1 MNYDVVIETER
12 LILRQWN
19 INDIDDIVEGLNNI
33 NITKW
38 LAGAPFPYTIED
50 AKHFVQKTIDN
61 DLYNFAIVLKSE
73 NKAIGGTQLTNVNL
87 TNGTAGGGIWINEK
101 YQGFGYGTEAFSARI
116 KYAFEVLGLRRL
128 DNGYFKDNEKSHKMQ
143 LKLGYKDEGI
153 RRKCFISKATGKIED
168 EYLTGLLKEEF
179 VEYNR

>member
-1 MNYDVVIETER
+1 MNKNVIIETER
-12 LILRQWN
+12 LILRQYT
-19 INDIDDIVEGLNNI
+19 INDINDIVEGLNNI
-33 NITKW
+33 NVTKW

-61 DLYNFAIVLKSE
+61 DLYNFSIVLKSE
-73 NKAIGGTQLTNVNL
+73 NKAIGGTQLTNVNFAY
-87 TNGTAGGGIWINEK
+87 GTAGGGIWISEK
-101 YQGFGYGTEAFSARI
+101 YQGYGYGTEAFSARI

-153 RRKCFISKATGKIED
+153 RRKCFVSKATGKIED

-179 VEYNR
+179 VEYKR

>member
-1 MNYDVVIETER
+1 MNKDVVIETER

-19 INDIDDIVEGLNNI
+19 MNDLDDIVEGLNNI
-33 NITKW
+33 NVTKW

-73 NKAIGGTQLTNVNL
+73 NKAIGGTQLTNVNSAY
-87 TNGTAGGGIWINEK
+87 GTAGGGIWISEK

-128 DNGYFKDNEKSHKMQ
+128 DNGYFKENEKSHKMQ
-143 LKLGYKDEGI
+143 LSLGYKDEGI
-153 RRKCFISKATGKIED
+153 RRKCFVSKATGKIED

-179 VEYNR
+179 IEYKR